1 MSPGGSVVAVAVV
14 VVVGGGGGEPACLLA
29 DGWRRG
35 ALLVEIEGEQEV
47 GDN

>member
-1 MSPGGSVVAVAVV
+1 MSPGGSVVVVAVV